1 VTLTDRD
8 RKLVIAVVPIVLIVA
23 YWFLLLAPKREEA
36 STAGDE
42 LAKQEQ
48 RRDVARASASSANGA
63 KQRFSSDYAQIVR
76 LGKAIP
82 AELDMPS
89 LLVQLDRAAAGTGIT
104 FTKVATGDRQTES
117 AATTSSP
124 STGSESG
131 DSGAP
136 VAAGGAEAQ
145 SQPGGAVESANN
157 AQQTSNKQSA
167 TAEQSGDSSS
177 DTQTSTSGGG
187 GLPVGGGATTPGS
200 ETRTASSAQP
210 GLETVPLELEFV
222 GNFYNLA
229 DFFHRMKRFVRVA
242 NQDVVVGGRLITV
255 EGVRWASDPEIFP
268 RVRASLT
275 ARIYLSPKTQGA
287 TAGASPAGPAPTTAS
302 TGGSS
307 SPDGATTPAP
317 TATATP

>member
-1 VTLTDRD
+1 MSLTDRD
-8 RKLVIAVVPIVLIVA
+8 RKLLIVIVPIVLIVA

-48 RRDVARASASSANGA
+48 RRDAAEAAASSANGA
-63 KQRFSSDYAQIVR
+63 KQTFSSDYAQIVR

-82 AELDMPS
+82 AELNMPS

-104 FTKVATGDRQTES
+104 FTKIATGDRQAAG
-117 AATTSSP
+117 AATTSPP

-131 DSGAP
+131 DSGTP
-136 VAAGGAEAQ
+136 VAAGGDKAQ

-157 AQQTSNKQSA
+157 AQQTANDQSA
-167 TAEQSGDSSS
+167 TA
-177 DTQTSTSGGG
+177 TSTGGG
-187 GLPVGGGATTPGS
+187 QPGAAT
-200 ETRTASSAQP
+200 SARP
-210 GLETVPLELEFV
+210 GLESVPLELEFV
-222 GNFYNLA
+222 GNFFNLA

-255 EGVRWASDPEIFP
+255 ERVRWASDPEIFP
-268 RVRASLT
+268 RIRATLT
-275 ARIYLSPKTQGA
+275 ATIYLSPKTQGA
-287 TAGASPAGPAPTTAS
+287 TAGATPAGPAPITAS

-307 SPDGATTPAP
+307 SPSGATPPLAP
-317 TATATP
+317 TASATP

>member
-1 VTLTDRD
+1 VSLTDRD
-8 RKLVIAVVPIVLIVA
+8 RKLLIVIVPIVLIVA

-48 RRDVARASASSANGA
+48 RRDAAQAAASSANGA
-63 KQRFSSDYAQIVR
+63 KQTFASDYAQIVR

-89 LLVQLDRAAAGTGIT
+89 LLVQLDRAAGGTGIT
-104 FTKVATGDRQTES
+104 FTKIATGDRQT
-117 AATTSSP
+117 AGPATTSPP

-131 DSGAP
+131 DSGTP
-136 VAAGGAEAQ
+136 VAAGGDEAQ

-157 AQQTSNKQSA
+157 AQQTANEQSA

-177 DTQTSTSGGG
+177 DTQTSTSAGGG
-187 GLPVGGGATTPGS
+187 QPG
-200 ETRTASSAQP
+200 TASSAQP
-210 GLETVPLELEFV
+210 GLESVSLELEFV
-222 GNFYNLA
+222 GNFFNLA

-255 EGVRWASDPEIFP
+255 DGVRWESDSEIFP
-268 RVRASLT
+268 RIRASMT
-275 ARIYLSPKTQGA
+275 ATIYLSPKTQGA

-302 TGGSS
+302 TGS
-307 SPDGATTPAP
+307 SPDSPALAP
-317 TATATP
+317 TASATP